1 MHESKNP
8 KDSVDSVQVPLPE
21 QSRKKYREL
30 SESLWEI
37 QSFDP
42 FGPYREAECIPIIAP
57 TVEVTEGAKYRTYM
71 TNAADVVFTDLLE
84 RLEASLAL
92 SANHCEILRCLLVRV
107 KKGCQIYPHVD
118 HTFDGID
125 HRLYRMQIVRSSEKP
140 FYKQFNR
147 HSKQELHFAP
157 ELNMLHKIPPDTLV
171 AEENLGL
178 NDNIHLLIYTQPKTG
193 HQALQ
198 EELEKRQM
206 A

>member
-1 MHESKNP
+1 
-8 KDSVDSVQVPLPE
+8 
-21 QSRKKYREL
+21 
-30 SESLWEI
+30 
-37 QSFDP
+37 
-42 FGPYREAECIPIIAP
+42 
-57 TVEVTEGAKYRTYM
+57 
-71 TNAADVVFTDLLE
+71 
-84 RLEASLAL
+84 
-92 SANHCEILRCLLVRV
+92 
-107 KKGCQIYPHVD
+107 VD